1 MARGTSKATGNL
13 PEDVTSLVGRRA
25 EAADLKLLLTRS
37 RMVTLTGPGGV
48 GKTRLALHVARASRA
63 AFQDNVWLLA
73 LDEVTQPDLLPSIVM
88 STLGMPGPAGTGIV
102 EVTAHLRDRELLL
115 IMDNCEHLA
124 DDCAKLASEL
134 LRSCPSLR
142 VLATSR
148 EPLRIDGEAVYR
160 VPPLSLPEPGAALG
174 IGAAAFEAVALFL
187 ERAAALNPGFAV
199 REDQEQALIALC
211 QGLDGL
217 PLAIELAAAGSRSV
231 PIEDLSAWAAD
242 PLVAP
247 AFGKRTSPSRHQTL
261 LATME
266 YSYRLCSEDARIL
279 WARMAVFRGGADLDA
294 VAEVCAGERLPPK
307 RVPAVLTELIDK
319 SIATF
324 DGRRYRMLET
334 IRQFGAEHLRSLG
347 EQHATQKSHRDYFAE
362 LAKEVSGGWFGPDQP
377 ALLTRVLADQANVR
391 AALEFCLS
399 QESEAA
405 VGLRMA
411 SELWPAWIG
420 CGLPGEG
427 KHWLVRLL
435 AASSGADVERATALW
450 VAGYLTTAL
459 AEFSE
464 GLALLDQSLQLAGQ
478 LGHQPSIA
486 HATQRRG
493 LNQLVQG
500 QTETA
505 IHDLEKAVRLE
516 RELGDD
522 NPHLAEALLYLGM
535 AECYRESFDVASGIL
550 EEARS
555 LCARKGEQLFLSW
568 TLLGLG
574 LVALMKERVPEAV
587 ALLKD
592 GLIRKQA
599 LDDRVGLPYAVEMLA
614 WAALLRGDAER
625 SALLLAG
632 GETMSRQLGPH
643 LAGNHR
649 MLRWHGEYVQ
659 QAKDAL
665 GSRAYDAAAEHGR
678 RLAFDQLVDVALEK
692 TVPSPRASGA
702 DADLPLTP
710 REREICGLLATG
722 MTNKEIAAK
731 LVISPRTAETHV
743 DHILS
748 KLNFTSRSQVVALF
762 AARRPEL
769 SH

>member
-1 MARGTSKATGNL
+1 MARGTSKGTANL

-25 EAADLKLLLTRS
+25 EAAELRRLLTRS

-63 AFQDNVWLLA
+63 AFRDNVWLLA

-88 STLGMPGPAGTGIV
+88 STLGKPGPAGTGIV
-102 EVTAHLRDRELLL
+102 EVTAYLRDRELLL

-134 LRSCPSLR
+134 LRSCPSVR

-148 EPLRIDGEAVYR
+148 EPLRIDGEAVFR
-160 VPPLSLPEPGAALG
+160 VPPLSLPEPGTAFSV
-174 IGAAAFEAVALFL
+174 GAGAFEAVALFL
-187 ERAAALNPGFAV
+187 ERASALNTGFAL
-199 REDQEQALIALC
+199 REDQEQAVIALC
-211 QGLDGL
+211 QSLDGL

-231 PIEDLSAWAAD
+231 PIEDLSAWAGD
-242 PLVAP
+242 PLMAP
-247 AFGKRTSPSRHQTL
+247 AFGKRTSPLRHQTL
-261 LATME
+261 HATME
-266 YSYRLCSEDARIL
+266 YSHQLCSEDARIL
-279 WARMAVFRGGADLDA
+279 WARMSVFRGGAELDA
-294 VAEVCAGERLPPK
+294 VAEVCAGELLPAK

-324 DGRRYRMLET
+324 DGRRYRLLET

-347 EQHATQKSHRDYFAE
+347 EQHATQQSHRDHFAE
-362 LAKEVSGGWFGPDQP
+362 LADEVSDGWFGPDQP

-391 AALEFCLS
+391 AALQFCLG
-399 QESEAA
+399 QEGEIV

-411 SELWPAWIG
+411 SALWPAWIG

-427 KHWLVRLL
+427 KHWLDRLL
-435 AASSGADVERATALW
+435 AASAGADVERATALW
-450 VAGYLTTAL
+450 VAGYLTTAVG
-459 AEFSE
+459 EFRA
-464 GLALLDQSLQLAGQ
+464 GLALLEQSLQLATM
-478 LGHQPSIA
+478 LGHRPSIA

-493 LNQLVQG
+493 LNQLLQERS
-500 QTETA
+500 ETA
-505 IHDLEKAVRLE
+505 IRDLEEAVHLE

-535 AECYRESFDVASGIL
+535 AECYRDSFEAAAGIL

-587 ALLKD
+587 ALIKD
-592 GLIRKQA
+592 GLIRKRA

-614 WAALLRGDAER
+614 WAALSRRDAER
-625 SALLLAG
+625 CAVLLAG
-632 GETMSRQLGPH
+632 GEAMSRHLGPH

-649 MLRWHGEYVQ
+649 MLRWHEEYVQ
-659 QAKDAL
+659 QAQAAL
-665 GSRAYDAAAEHGR
+665 GSRAYEAAAERGR
-678 RLAFDQLVDVALEK
+678 QLTHDQLIDLALEK
-692 TVPSPRASGA
+692 AAPSPKASGEA
-702 DADLPLTP
+702 ADLPLTP
-710 REREICGLLATG
+710 REREICGLVATG

-731 LVISPRTAETHV
+731 LVISPRTADTHV
-743 DHILS
+743 EHILT
-748 KLNFTSRSQVVALF
+748 KLNFTSRTQVVALF
-762 AARRPEL
+762 AAHPEH
-769 SH
+769 SS